1 MSIKTSQVFLI
12 IFCALLVGGLYY
24 FGNTKTP
31 LEEAFQKM
39 QAQMANVQE
48 DSDSQ
53 TTIDYV
59 AELATLKSKL
69 PAAQQD
75 SITLIETE
83 LANTT
88 AASDK
93 VELIQQAIAF
103 WDRQRTVGP
112 QAYYAQEMAALESTQ
127 ENWTAAGDKSLVAFK
142 LNQDSSLQSYFSDK
156 TLFAYEKAVELAP
169 ENLNGK
175 VNLARTYIDVKKEV
189 MRGVFMLREVVAE
202 DSLHVPANL
211 LLGRLSVFSRQM
223 DKAIARLEKVIKKEP
238 ENSEALYY
246 LGEAHL
252 GLGNKE
258 ESLKYFK
265 QCREIVQNPAFRA
278 ELDNYIN
285 SIIN

>member
-12 IFCALLVGGLYY
+12 ILCALLVGGLYY

-31 LEEAFQKM
+31 LEEAFDKM
-39 QAQMANVQE
+39 QAQMANVEE
-48 DSDSQ
+48 DNQ
-53 TTIDYV
+53 VTIDYV
-59 AELATLKSKL
+59 PQLAILKSKL
-69 PAAQQD
+69 PVAQQD
-75 SITLIETE
+75 SLTLIETE
-83 LANTT
+83 LANAGST
-88 AASDK
+88 SDK
-93 VELIQQAIAF
+93 IGAIQQAVAF

-112 QAYYAQEMAALESTQ
+112 QAYYAQEIAALESTQ
-127 ENWTAAGDKSLVAFK
+127 ENWTEAGDKSLVAFK
-142 LNQDSSLQSYFSDK
+142 LNQDSILQVYFSDK

-169 ENLNGK
+169 ENLNSK

-223 DKAIARLEKVIKKEP
+223 DKAVARLEKVIKKEP
-238 ENSEALYY
+238 DNSEALYY

-258 ESLKYFK
+258 TSLKYFK